1 MTIGYQKKYQ
11 SGRVYM
17 KIQYKVISVL
27 GVLALSTSAITF
39 ISPASA
45 ATPASW
51 VGPAPA
57 QAGAV
62 KGGTV
67 TIINQGDFEHLDPAR
82 NYVGGTL
89 DFYRL
94 FVRTLTSV
102 RTVKG
107 VSELV
112 PDLAA
117 DLGTTKDGGQT
128 WVFKL
133 RSGIQ
138 YEDGSLVTCDDIK
151 YGVSRSYED
160 GTLDG
165 GPTYAQDLL
174 VNNNGYKGPYTT
186 PTKDLES
193 VVCSKDGTSITF
205 NLANKVPYFAYVT
218 TYGAF
223 SPVPEVKDTKQN
235 YDLRPI
241 STGPYKI
248 ATYDRGKQITL
259 VRNKYWDPTTDP
271 IRWNY
276 PDKFVAKFGS
286 DQNVIENTLISDSG
300 EAKTS
305 LSMDTNIIT
314 NLQKVSTDAKYKSRF
329 YPIASP
335 YARYYTINVDTV
347 KDVNVRKAIQC
358 AFDFKQILIA
368 AGGTA
373 VGTINPSTI
382 PSNVKGAY
390 RPFTVCDRDVTK
402 HPEAQVAS
410 AKKYLAKAKTKKTN
424 LILAYRDKGV
434 EPQRAAALQQQLQ
447 AVGFTVT
454 MAKYPRASFYSEVG
468 KRGVANEPDIVQAS
482 WAYDWAAASG
492 IVYALF
498 DGRTMTSTDSRQN
511 YSRANFPDLKALFIK
526 ADKSPTAVQEKILG
540 DIEQDLVQVK
550 AAHLNIYFENS
561 AFMAGSKLGGLQI
574 DGGFSTLSP
583 LGAFVKK

>member
-1 MTIGYQKKYQ
+1 
-11 SGRVYM
+11 M
-17 KIQYKVISVL
+17 KLKRKVISVL
-27 GVLALSTSAITF
+27 GVLALTTTAV
-39 ISPASA
+39 ISINPASA

-51 VGPAPA
+51 NGPAPA

-94 FVRTLTSV
+94 FIRSLTSV

-117 DLGTTKDGGQT
+117 DLGTTKDGGKT

-151 YGVSRSYED
+151 YGVARSYED

-174 VNNNGYKGPYTT
+174 VNNNGFKGPYTT

-193 VVCSKDGTSITF
+193 VVCSANGTTITF
-205 NLANKVPYFAYVT
+205 NLNNKVPYFAYVT

-223 SPVPEVKDTKQN
+223 SPVPETKDTKQN

-259 VRNKYWDPTTDP
+259 VRNKYWDATSDP

-314 NLQKVSTDAKYKSRF
+314 NLQKVSTDSKYKSRF
-329 YPIASP
+329 FPIASP

-373 VGTINPSTI
+373 VGTLSPTTI

-390 RPFTVCDRDVTK
+390 RKFTVCDRDVTK
-402 HPEAQVAS
+402 KPEAQVAA
-410 AKKYLAKAKTKKTN
+410 AKAYLAKAKIKKTN
-424 LILAYRDKGV
+424 LVLAYRDKGV

-454 MAKYPRASFYSEVG
+454 MAKYPKAGFYSEVG
-468 KRGVANEPDIVQAS
+468 KRGVPNEPDIVQAS

-498 DGRTMTSTDSRQN
+498 DGRTMTASDSRQN
-511 YSRANFPDLKALFIK
+511 YSRANFKDLTDLFIK
-526 ADKSPTAVQEKILG
+526 ADKSPTATQEKILG

-561 AFMAGSKLGGLQI
+561 AFMGGSKLGGLQI

-583 LGAFVKK
+583 LGAWVKK

>member
-1 MTIGYQKKYQ
+1 
-11 SGRVYM
+11 M
-17 KIQYKVISVL
+17 KLRSKVTSVV
-27 GVLALSTSAITF
+27 GVLALAATAVTF
-39 ISPASA
+39 TNPAAA

-51 VGPAPA
+51 NGPVPA
-57 QAGAV
+57 QPGAV

-67 TIINQGDFEHLDPAR
+67 TIIDQGDFEHLDPAR

-94 FVRTLTSV
+94 FIRSLTSV
-102 RTVKG
+102 RTVRG
-107 VSELV
+107 VTELV

-117 DLGTTKDGGQT
+117 DLGKSADGGKT

-138 YEDGSLVTCDDIK
+138 YEDGSLVTCEDIK
-151 YGVSRSYED
+151 YGVARSYED

-174 VNNNGYKGPYTT
+174 LNENEYKGPYTT
-186 PTKDLES
+186 PTKDLQS
-193 VVCSKDGTSITF
+193 VICSDDGSSITF
-205 NLANKVPYFAYVT
+205 KLANKVPYFAYVT

-223 SPVPEVKDTKQN
+223 SPVPRTKDTKQN

-248 ATYDRGKQITL
+248 DTYDRGKQLTL
-259 VRNKYWDPTTDP
+259 VRNKYWDASTDP

-286 DQNVIENTLISDSG
+286 DQNVVENTLISDSG

-305 LSMDTNIIT
+305 MSIDTNIVT
-314 NLQKVSTDAKYKSRF
+314 NLQKVSTDPKYKSRF
-329 YPIASP
+329 FPLASP

-347 KDVNVRKAIQC
+347 KDLNVRKAIQC
-358 AFDFKQILIA
+358 AFDFKQMLTA

-373 VGTINPSTI
+373 AGTLSPTTI

-390 RPFTVCDRDVTK
+390 RNFTVCDRDVAK
-402 HPEAQVAS
+402 HPEAQVAK
-410 AKKYLAKAKTKKTN
+410 AKAYLAKATTKKTN
-424 LILAYRDKGV
+424 LVLAYRDKGV
-434 EPQRAAALQQQLQ
+434 EPDRAAALQQQLQ

-454 MAKYPRASFYSEVG
+454 MAKYPRAGYYSQVS
-468 KRGVANEPDIVQAS
+468 KRGIPSEPDIVQAS

-498 DGRTMTSTDSRQN
+498 DGRTMTPTDARQN
-511 YSRANFPDLKALFIK
+511 YSRANFPDLTKLFIQ

-540 DIEQDLVQVK
+540 DIEQNLVQVK
-550 AAHLNIYFENS
+550 AAHLNVYFENS

-574 DGGFSTLSP
+574 DGGFSTLSA

>member
-1 MTIGYQKKYQ
+1 MNLK
-11 SGRVYM
+11 S
-17 KIQYKVISVL
+17 KVIAGA
-27 GVLALSTSAITF
+27 GVLALAATAVTF

-51 VGPAPA
+51 NGPAPA

-102 RTVKG
+102 RTVRG
-107 VSELV
+107 VTELV

-117 DLGTTKDGGQT
+117 DLGTTKDGGKT

-138 YEDGSLVTCDDIK
+138 YEDGSLVGCEDIR
-151 YGVSRSYED
+151 YGVARSYED

-165 GPTYAQDLL
+165 GPTYAQDMLE
-174 VNNNGYKGPYTT
+174 NTNGYKGPYST
-186 PTKDLES
+186 PTKNLES
-193 VVCSKDGTSITF
+193 VICAADDSTITF
-205 NLANKVPYFAYVT
+205 KLTNKVPYFAYVT

-223 SPVPEVKDTKQN
+223 SPVPMDKDTKQN
-235 YDLRPI
+235 YDLRPFA
-241 STGPYKI
+241 TGPYKI
-248 ATYDRGKQITL
+248 DTYDRGKQLTL
-259 VRNKYWDPTTDP
+259 VRNKYWDASTDP

-329 YPIASP
+329 FPIASP

-347 KDVNVRKAIQC
+347 KDLNVRKAIQC
-358 AFDFKQILIA
+358 AFDFKQILTA

-373 VGTINPSTI
+373 AGTISPTTI
-382 PSNVKGAY
+382 PANVKGAY
-390 RPFTVCDRDVTK
+390 RAFTVCDRDVTK
-402 HPEAQVAS
+402 KPEAQVAK
-410 AKKYLAKAKTKKTN
+410 AKAYLAKATSKKRT

-434 EPQRAAALQQQLQ
+434 EPDRAAALQQQLQ

-454 MAKYPRASFYSEVG
+454 MSKYPKAGYYSQVS
-468 KRGVANEPDIVQAS
+468 KRGVPNEPDIVQAS

-498 DGRTMTSTDSRQN
+498 DGRTMTAADSRQN
-511 YSRANFPDLKALFIK
+511 YSRANFPDLTALFIK
-526 ADKSPTAVQEKILG
+526 ADKSPTATQEKIRG
-540 DIEQDLVQVK
+540 DIEQNLVQVK
-550 AAHLNIYFENS
+550 AAHLNVYFENS
-561 AFMAGSKLGGLQI
+561 AFMGGSKLGGLQL

>member
-1 MTIGYQKKYQ
+1 
-11 SGRVYM
+11 M
-17 KIQYKVISVL
+17 KLKSKVIAAV
-27 GVLALSTSAITF
+27 GVLALTATAVTF
-39 ISPASA
+39 INPASA

-51 VGPAPA
+51 NGPVPA

-107 VSELV
+107 VTELV

-117 DLGTTKDGGQT
+117 DLGTTKDGGKT

-151 YGVSRSYED
+151 YGVARSYED

-174 VNNNGYKGPYTT
+174 ANDNGYKGPYTT
-186 PTKDLES
+186 PTKDLAS
-193 VVCSKDGTSITF
+193 VVCSSDGSTITF

-223 SPVPEVKDTKQN
+223 SPVPKLKDTKQN

-248 ATYDRGKQITL
+248 ESYDRGKQLTL

-314 NLQKVSTDAKYKSRF
+314 NLQKVSTGAQYKSRF
-329 YPIASP
+329 FPIASP

-373 VGTINPSTI
+373 AGTISPTTI
-382 PSNVKGAY
+382 PANVKGAY

-402 HPEAQVAS
+402 HPEAQVAK
-410 AKKYLAKAKTKKTN
+410 AKAYLAKATVKKTN
-424 LILAYRDKGV
+424 IILAYRDKGV
-434 EPQRAAALQQQLQ
+434 EPQRAAALQQELQ

-454 MAKYPRASFYSEVG
+454 MSKYPKAGYYSQVG
-468 KRGVANEPDIVQAS
+468 KRGVPNEPDIVQAS

-498 DGRTMTSTDSRQN
+498 DGRTMTPTDARQN
-511 YSRANFPDLKALFIK
+511 YSRANFPDLTALFIK

-540 DIEQDLVQVK
+540 DIEQNLVQVK

-561 AFMAGSKLGGLQI
+561 AFMAGSGLGGLQI

-583 LGAFVKK
+583 LGAWVKK

>member
-1 MTIGYQKKYQ
+1 MTIGLRKKPLL
-11 SGRVYM
+11 GRVQM
-17 KIQYKVISVL
+17 NLKRKAIAAA
-27 GVLALSTSAITF
+27 GVLVLSITGVALVN
-39 ISPASA
+39 PASA

-51 VGPAPA
+51 IGPVPA
-57 QAGAV
+57 KPGAV

-102 RTVKG
+102 RTVNGK
-107 VSELV
+107 SELV

-117 DLGTTKDGGQT
+117 DLGTTKDGGKT
-128 WVFKL
+128 WTFKL
-133 RSGIQ
+133 RDGIQ
-138 YEDGSLVTCDDIK
+138 YEDGSLVSCDDIK
-151 YGVSRSYED
+151 YGVARSYED
-160 GTLDG
+160 GVLDG

-174 VNNNGYKGPYTT
+174 ENNNGYKGPYTT

-193 VVCSKDGTSITF
+193 VICAADGSTITF
-205 NLANKVPYFAYVT
+205 KLSNKVPYFGYVT

-223 SPVPEVKDTKQN
+223 SPVPADKDTKQN
-235 YDLRPI
+235 YDLRPV

-248 ATYDRGKQITL
+248 ESYDRGKQLTL
-259 VRNKYWDPTTDP
+259 VRNSYWDPTTDP

-286 DQNVIENTLISDSG
+286 DQNVVENTLISDSG
-300 EAKTS
+300 DAKTS

-314 NLQKVSTDAKYKSRF
+314 NLAKVSTDPKYKSRF
-329 YPIASP
+329 FPVASP

-358 AFDFKQILIA
+358 AFDYKQILAA

-373 VGTINPSTI
+373 AGTYDGSTI

-390 RPFTVCDRDVTK
+390 RKVSVCGRDVTK
-402 HPEAQVAS
+402 HPEAQVAQ
-410 AKKYLAKAKTKKTN
+410 AKAYLAKATDKKTT

-434 EPQRAAALQQQLQ
+434 EPQRAAAVQQELE
-447 AVGFTVT
+447 AVGFKVT
-454 MAKYPRASFYSEVG
+454 MSKYPKAGYYSQVN

-492 IVYALF
+492 VVYALF
-498 DGRTMTSTDSRQN
+498 DGRTMTPTDAKQN
-511 YSRANFPDLKALFIK
+511 YSRANFPDLTTLFEK
-526 ADKSPTAVQEKILG
+526 ADKSPTATQEKILG
-540 DIEQDLVQVK
+540 DIEQNLIEVK
-550 AAHLNIYFENS
+550 AAHLNVYFENS

-583 LGAFVKK
+583 LGAYVKK

>member
-1 MTIGYQKKYQ
+1 
-11 SGRVYM
+11 M
-17 KIQYKVISVL
+17 KLRSKVTSVV
-27 GVLALSTSAITF
+27 GVLALAATAVTF
-39 ISPASA
+39 TNPAAA

-51 VGPAPA
+51 NGPVPA
-57 QAGAV
+57 QPGAV

-67 TIINQGDFEHLDPAR
+67 TIIDQGDFEHLDPAR

-94 FVRTLTSV
+94 FIRSLTSV
-102 RTVKG
+102 RTVRG
-107 VSELV
+107 VTELV

-117 DLGTTKDGGQT
+117 DLGKSADGGKT

-138 YEDGSLVTCDDIK
+138 YEDGSLVTCEDIK
-151 YGVSRSYED
+151 YGVARSYED

-174 VNNNGYKGPYTT
+174 LNENEYKGPYTT
-186 PTKDLES
+186 PTKDLQS
-193 VVCSKDGTSITF
+193 VICSADGSSITF
-205 NLANKVPYFAYVT
+205 KLANKVPYFAYVT

-223 SPVPEVKDTKQN
+223 SPVPRTKDTKQN

-248 ATYDRGKQITL
+248 DTYDRGKQLTL
-259 VRNKYWDPTTDP
+259 VRNKYWDASTDP

-286 DQNVIENTLISDSG
+286 DQNVVENTLISDSG

-305 LSMDTNIIT
+305 MSIDTNIVT
-314 NLQKVSTDAKYKSRF
+314 NLQKVSTDPKYKSRF
-329 YPIASP
+329 FPLASP

-347 KDVNVRKAIQC
+347 KDLNVRKAIQC
-358 AFDFKQILIA
+358 AFDFKQILTA

-373 VGTINPSTI
+373 AGTLSPTTI

-390 RPFTVCDRDVTK
+390 RNFTVCDRDVAK
-402 HPEAQVAS
+402 HPEAQVAK
-410 AKKYLAKAKTKKTN
+410 AKAYLAKATTKKTN
-424 LILAYRDKGV
+424 LVLAYRDKGV
-434 EPQRAAALQQQLQ
+434 EPDRAAAVQQQLQ

-454 MAKYPRASFYSEVG
+454 MLKYPKAGYYSQVN
-468 KRGVANEPDIVQAS
+468 KRGVPSEPDIVQAS

-498 DGRTMTSTDSRQN
+498 DGRTMTPTDARQN
-511 YSRANFPDLKALFIK
+511 YSRANFPDLTKLFIQ

-540 DIEQDLVQVK
+540 DIEQNLVQVK
-550 AAHLNIYFENS
+550 AAHLNVYFENS

-574 DGGFSTLSP
+574 DGGFSTLSV

>member
-1 MTIGYQKKYQ
+1 
-11 SGRVYM
+11 M
-17 KIQYKVISVL
+17 KLRSKVTSVV
-27 GVLALSTSAITF
+27 GVLAL
-39 ISPASA
+39 A
-45 ATPASW
+45 ATAVTFTNPATAANPASW
-51 VGPAPA
+51 NGPVPA
-57 QAGAV
+57 QPGAV

-67 TIINQGDFEHLDPAR
+67 TIIDQGDFEHLDPAR

-94 FVRTLTSV
+94 FIRSLTSV
-102 RTVKG
+102 RTVRG
-107 VSELV
+107 VTELV

-117 DLGTTKDGGQT
+117 DLGKSADGGKT

-138 YEDGSLVTCDDIK
+138 YEDGSLVTCEDIK
-151 YGVSRSYED
+151 YGVARSYED

-174 VNNNGYKGPYTT
+174 LNENEYKGPYTT
-186 PTKDLES
+186 PTKDLQS
-193 VVCSKDGTSITF
+193 VICSADGSSITF
-205 NLANKVPYFAYVT
+205 KLANKVPYFAYVT

-223 SPVPEVKDTKQN
+223 SPVPRTKDTKQN

-248 ATYDRGKQITL
+248 DTYDRGKQLTL
-259 VRNKYWDPTTDP
+259 VRNKYWDASTDP

-286 DQNVIENTLISDSG
+286 DQNVVENTLISDSG

-305 LSMDTNIIT
+305 MSIDTNIVT
-314 NLQKVSTDAKYKSRF
+314 NLQKVSTDPKYKSRF
-329 YPIASP
+329 FPLASP

-347 KDVNVRKAIQC
+347 KDLNVRKAIQC
-358 AFDFKQILIA
+358 AFDFKQILTA

-373 VGTINPSTI
+373 AGTLSPTTI

-390 RPFTVCDRDVTK
+390 RNFTVCDRDVAK
-402 HPEAQVAS
+402 HPEAQVAK
-410 AKKYLAKAKTKKTN
+410 AKAYLAKATTKKTN
-424 LILAYRDKGV
+424 LVLAYRDKGV
-434 EPQRAAALQQQLQ
+434 EPDRAAALQQQLQ

-454 MAKYPRASFYSEVG
+454 MLKYPKAGYYSQVN
-468 KRGVANEPDIVQAS
+468 KRGVPSEPDIVQAS

-498 DGRTMTSTDSRQN
+498 DGRTMTATDAKQN
-511 YSRANFPDLKALFIK
+511 YSRANFPDLTKLFIQ

-540 DIEQDLVQVK
+540 DIEQNLVQVK
-550 AAHLNIYFENS
+550 AAHLNVYFENS

-574 DGGFSTLSP
+574 DGGFSTLSA